1 MYPESWAQFAAITMY
16 FGFNMT
22 FLPQFV
28 AGYLG
33 MPRRYHTYPA
43 EFQVYNVMSSAGA
56 AVLAAAYLLPL
67 MYLTWS
73 LFHGMRAS
81 NNPWGATGLEWAI
94 ESPPTT
100 HNFHHT
106 PRVVCGPY
114 EYSLNLMQTGEK
126 ADVR

>member
-1 MYPESWAQFAAITMY
+1 MTRRRWIDEEVEGDTAFLTGSNAEHPSRVLRARVGQQFDIVTPAGVRSGTVSSVEPERVFFQLGDVITKDEHLPEVHLYLAIY
-16 FGFNMT
+16 KFD
-22 FLPQFV
+22 
-28 AGYLG
+28 
-33 MPRRYHTYPA
+33 R
-43 EFQVYNVMSSAGA
+43 
-56 AVLAAAYLLPL
+56 
-67 MYLTWS
+67 
-73 LFHGMRAS
+73 
-81 NNPWGATGLEWAI
+81 LEWAI